1 MEKRTLKIG
10 PLKIE
15 TPTVMAPL
23 AGITNLPFRLLVKE
37 AGCGLVCSEM
47 ISANGLIY
55 DSYKTRRMIEMHK
68 SERPLSIQLF
78 GSNAE
83 IMAKAAK
90 EIETHGA
97 DIIDINFGCS
107 VRKVT
112 KTFSGVALM
121 RDSENTKAIL
131 SAVRDAVKIPLTIK
145 IRSGWDATG
154 DQAFEIAHIA
164 EDSGVDAITI
174 HPRTAVQGF
183 RGKADWT
190 LIKKLKQS
198 LSIPVIG
205 NGDVKSPEDVIKM
218 FDETG
223 CDGVMIGRAAIG
235 DPGIFTR
242 TRMLLNGEPDVK
254 PDIDAHFDM
263 MERYLE
269 ANVNYM
275 DEIIACKIMRSRLG
289 WFVKGLPGCSTFR
302 KAATTITSE
311 KEGKKLIREFRDWLK
326 TDEGTEK
333 LSKCGRF

>member
-1 MEKRTLKIG
+1 MKKRTLQIG
-10 PLKIE
+10 NVKIE
-15 TPTVMAPL
+15 TPTIMAPL

-47 ISANGLIY
+47 ISASGLVY
-55 DSYKTRRMIEMHK
+55 DSHRTKQMIEKHETE
-68 SERPLSIQLF
+68 SPLSIQLF
-78 GSNAE
+78 GSKPA
-83 IMAKAAK
+83 IMAEAAN
-90 EIETHGA
+90 EIEAHGA

-112 KTFSGVALM
+112 KTFSGAALM
-121 RDSENTKAIL
+121 KDPENAKAVI
-131 SAVRDAVKIPLTIK
+131 SAVRKAIKIPLTIK
-145 IRSGWDATG
+145 IRTGWNNTG
-154 DQAFEIAHIA
+154 DQAFEIANIA
-164 EDSGVDAITI
+164 EENGVDAITV

-183 RGKADWT
+183 RGKADWSI
-190 LIKKLKQS
+190 IKKIKQS

-205 NGDVKSPEDVIKM
+205 NGDVKTPEDVIKM

-242 TRMLLNGEPDVK
+242 SKRLLNGEDAVK

-289 WFVKGLPGCSTFR
+289 WFVKGLPGCSAFR
-302 KAATTITSE
+302 KAAITISSE
-311 KEGKKLIREFRDWLK
+311 NEGKKIIREFKSYLK
-326 TDEGTEK
+326 TAEGKEK
-333 LSKCGRF
+333 LLKCGRF